1 MTYTLN
7 VTGALI
13 MWRVIIQC
21 SAESWL
27 NSATAFK
34 AIAAKYP
41 ATLLSSIM
49 MRADERRI
57 MEYQLENV
65 NDTEEFVE
73 ECMTLDGF
81 TAMFES
87 L

>member
-1 MTYTLN
+1 
-7 VTGALI
+7 

-21 SAESWL
+21 SAESWR

-34 AIAAKYP
+34 AIADKYP
-41 ATLLSSIM
+41 ATLLSSKM
-49 MRADERRI
+49 MRVDERRI

-65 NDTEEFVE
+65 NDTEDFVE

>member
-1 MTYTLN
+1 
-7 VTGALI
+7 

-21 SAESWL
+21 SAESWR

>member
-1 MTYTLN
+1 
-7 VTGALI
+7 

-21 SAESWL
+21 SAESWR
-27 NSATAFK
+27 NYATAFK

-41 ATLLSSIM
+41 ATPLMSKKM
-49 MRADERRI
+49 QGDERRI

-65 NDTEEFVE
+65 GDTEDFVE

-81 TAMFES
+81 TAMFEA